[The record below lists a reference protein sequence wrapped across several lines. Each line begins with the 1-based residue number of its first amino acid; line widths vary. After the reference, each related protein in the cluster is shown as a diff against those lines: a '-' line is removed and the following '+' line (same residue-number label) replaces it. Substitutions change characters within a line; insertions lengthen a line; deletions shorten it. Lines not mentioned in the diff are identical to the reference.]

1 MAWIAVISDASE
13 GELARFEIPQAP
25 ESVIRGWGGDESGY
39 GRQVHVLDT
48 LETMQ
53 RGLVSAIVDALEKE
67 AAGEK

>member
-1 MAWIAVISDASE
+1 MAWIAVITDASE

-25 ESVIRGWGGDESGY
+25 ESLARDLGLY
-39 GRQVHVLDT
+39 GRWHHVLDT

-67 AAGEK
+67 ADGEK

>member
-1 MAWIAVISDASE
+1 MAWIAVITDASE

-25 ESVIRGWGGDESGY
+25 ESAVRALGDY
-39 GRQVHVLDT
+39 GRHRHVLDT

-53 RGLVSAIVDALEKE
+53 RGLVSAVLDALEKE